1 MKIQKL
7 QFALTSLHNLQKKPY
22 TIIRINKSSNSDNK
36 SKQKNKILM
45 NYLIDLNFNLIYSFY
60 KSFK

>member
-45 NYLIDLNFNLIYSFY
+45 KYLINLNFNLIYSFY